1 MKQFMKY
8 FFQIKYTFLL
18 TILSLLLLAEGCT
31 KKFDELNTDPTTFS
45 SLPAATIPKAFAR
58 SLWQGVYA
66 DPGNYEVI
74 HSLYTD
80 LWSQYFVDAGGFP
93 GDRNVIDQNLIIF
106 SWNLTYTVNWPSLK
120 LVIDAT
126 ETTAPPANAIAK
138 IWKVYIFH
146 QNTDFYG
153 PIPYFQ
159 AGTGLLSIPYDN
171 QQDIYNDFF
180 KTLDSAVTTLK
191 NADPSQHPFGTD
203 DLIYHGDISKW
214 IKFANTLRLRLALR
228 ISKVDAAKAKLEAEK
243 AVADGT
249 MTANDDNAFVDVGP
263 NSVNGL
269 AAEAPWENMRMSASM
284 ESYLKGF
291 NDPRLQEYYDPAE
304 ADGKYHGLRNGLAPN
319 QLSTAVKIGGQF
331 NGAINLSNIN
341 TKRWYDN
348 TQTTTPLN
356 VMYAAESFFLRAE
369 GALNGWNM
377 GGSSKDLYEQGIS
390 TSLQQWGITDNTVI
404 QNYLQ
409 SSAMPVA
416 PNDYLNSPAV
426 ANIPIKFSAN
436 PAQQKE
442 QILTQKWI
450 ALFPDGIEAWAEL
463 RRTGFPKLYPIVR
476 SDNPDVIPGNIISR
490 LTFQS
495 YEYQTN
501 GKAVQEAI
509 NLLGGPDKASTHVW
523 WNK

>member
-1 MKQFMKY
+1 MKQLTKNFSQVKY
-8 FFQIKYTFLL
+8 ISLIIIV
-18 TILSLLLLAEGCT
+18 ILFTTTEGCT

-80 LWSQYFVDAGGFP
+80 LWSQYFVDGGGFP
-93 GDRNVIDQNLIIF
+93 GDRNVIVQDLIIF

-126 ETTAPPANAIAK
+126 QNTAPPANAIAK

-159 AGTGLLSIPYDN
+159 AGTGLLSIPYDS

-180 KTLDSAVTTLK
+180 NVLDSAVTTLK
-191 NADPSQHPFGTD
+191 SADQSQKPFGTD
-203 DLIYHGDISKW
+203 DLIYHGDIGKW
-214 IKFANTLRLRLALR
+214 IKFANSLRLRLALR
-228 ISKVDAAKAKLEAEK
+228 ISNVDAAKARIEAEK
-243 AVADGT
+243 AVSDGVISS
-249 MTANDDNAFVDVGP
+249 NSDNAFVDVGP

-269 AAEAPWENMRMSASM
+269 AAEAPWENMRMSATM

-291 NDPRLQEYYDPAE
+291 NDPRLAEYWDPAE
-304 ADGKYHGLRNGLAPN
+304 EDGQFHGMRNGLTTT
-319 QLSTAVKIGGQF
+319 QISEAVRKGGAF

-341 TKRWYDN
+341 TAKWFDN

-356 VMYAAESFFLRAE
+356 VIYAAESYFLRAE

-377 GGSSKDLYEQGIS
+377 GASAKDLYEQGIAI
-390 TSLQQWGITDNTVI
+390 SLQQWGSTDSTTN
-404 QNYLQ
+404 QNYIQ
-409 SSAMPVA
+409 STAVPVA
-416 PNDYLNSPAV
+416 PGDYLNSPPV
-426 ANIPIKFSAN
+426 ANVPIKFSAN
-436 PAQQKE
+436 PSQQRE

-463 RRTGFPKLYPIVR
+463 RRTGFPKLYPLVQ
-476 SDNPDVIPGNIISR
+476 SDNPDVSTKDIIRR

-501 GKAVQEAI
+501 GKAVQDAI

-523 WNK
+523 WDK